1 MEDAT
6 TKLNILYVI
15 IEESHYTLNS
25 ITKSIKSHDYSYN
38 LALKLHK
45 MS

>member
-1 MEDAT
+1 MDDAT

-15 IEESHYTLNS
+15 TEVSNYTLNS

-38 LALKLHK
+38 
-45 MS
+45 